1 MVKKY
6 LCCFICIVFSIC
18 CFSQKIKTVDGEYTY
33 VVPEN
38 VNLDKAKYIALE
50 RLKIQLIEEE
60 FGATVSQSNSTLV
73 KNNNGKSDVD
83 FVLIG
88 GSEVNG
94 EWIETIG
101 TPRYNIYYE
110 NNMLVVSV
118 KAKGRIREI
127 ISTAVDVKS
136 LVLRNGIE
144 DRFESDTFKS
154 GDDLYISFQSPTNGY
169 LVVYLVDT
177 EQRAFCLLPYQNLNE
192 GSFNVEANKRYVLF
206 STQTA
211 SSELKPYV
219 DEYTMT
225 CTHDQEINQLYVI
238 FSTSPF
244 VKAIDDKLE
253 KELPRELSNEDFQ
266 KWLAKYRT
274 RDTNMVVKKTT
285 ITIRK

>member
-73 KNNNGKSDVD
+73 KNSNGKSDVD
-83 FVLIG
+83 FVSIG

-110 NNMLVVSV
+110 NDMLVVSV

-127 ISTAVDVKS
+127 MSTAVDVKS

-177 EQRAFCLLPYQNLNE
+177 EQRAFCLLPYQNMKE
-192 GSFNVEANKRYVLF
+192 GFFNVEANKRYVLF

-211 SSELKPYV
+211 ASEQKPYV

-274 RDTNMVVKKTT
+274 RDTNMVVKKKT

>member
-38 VNLDKAKYIALE
+38 VNLDKDKYIALE

-83 FVLIG
+83 FVSIG

-177 EQRAFCLLPYQNLNE
+177 EQRAFCLLPYQNMKE
-192 GSFNVEANKRYVLF
+192 GFFNVEANKRYVLF

-211 SSELKPYV
+211 ASELKPYV

-244 VKAIDDKLE
+244 VKAIDDKFE

>member
-33 VVPEN
+33 IVPEN

-60 FGATVSQSNSTLV
+60 FGSTVSQSNSTLV
-73 KNNNGKSDVD
+73 KNSNGKSDVD
-83 FVLIG
+83 FVSIG

-110 NNMLVVSV
+110 KEMLVVSV

-177 EQRAFCLLPYQNLNE
+177 DQRAFCLLPYQNMKE

>member
-83 FVLIG
+83 FVSIG

-177 EQRAFCLLPYQNLNE
+177 EQRAFCLLPYQNMKE
-192 GSFNVEANKRYVLF
+192 GFFNV
-206 STQTA
+206 
-211 SSELKPYV
+211 
-219 DEYTMT
+219 
-225 CTHDQEINQLYVI
+225 
-238 FSTSPF
+238 
-244 VKAIDDKLE
+244 
-253 KELPRELSNEDFQ
+253 
-266 KWLAKYRT
+266 
-274 RDTNMVVKKTT
+274 
-285 ITIRK
+285 

>member
-1 MVKKY
+1 M
-6 LCCFICIVFSIC
+6 
-18 CFSQKIKTVDGEYTY
+18 
-33 VVPEN
+33 PEN

-83 FVLIG
+83 FVSIG

-110 NNMLVVSV
+110 KEMLVVSV

-177 EQRAFCLLPYQNLNE
+177 EQRAFCLLPYQNMNE

-253 KELPRELSNEDFQ
+253 KELPRELSNEDFR
-266 KWLAKYRT
+266 KWLTKYRT

>member
-60 FGATVSQSNSTLV
+60 FGSTVSQSNSTLV
-73 KNNNGKSDVD
+73 KNSNGKSDVD
-83 FVLIG
+83 FVSIG

-110 NNMLVVSV
+110 KEMLVVSV

-177 EQRAFCLLPYQNLNE
+177 EQRAFCLLPYQNMKE

-211 SSELKPYV
+211 ASELKPYV

-253 KELPRELSNEDFQ
+253 KELPRELSIEDFQ

>member
-1 MVKKY
+1 M
-6 LCCFICIVFSIC
+6 IFSIC
-18 CFSQKIKTVDGEYTY
+18 CFAQKIKTVDGEYTY

-38 VNLDKAKYIALE
+38 INLDKAKHIALE

-73 KNNNGKSDVD
+73 KNSNGESDVD
-83 FVLIG
+83 FVSIG
-88 GSEVNG
+88 GSEVKG

-101 TPRYNIYYE
+101 TPRYDIYYE
-110 NNMLVVSV
+110 KDMLVVSV

-127 ISTAVDVKS
+127 ISTAVDFKS

-169 LVVYLVDT
+169 LVIYLVDT
-177 EQRAFCLLPYQNLNE
+177 EQRAFCLLPYQNMKE
-192 GSFNVEANKRYVLF
+192 GSFNVEANKRYILF
-206 STQTA
+206 SAQNA
-211 SSELKPYV
+211 SSELKPNV

-225 CTHDQEINQLYVI
+225 CTHDQEINQLYVV

-253 KELPRELSNEDFQ
+253 KELPRELSNEEFQ

>member
-1 MVKKY
+1 M
-6 LCCFICIVFSIC
+6 IFSIC
-18 CFSQKIKTVDGEYTY
+18 CFAQKIKTVDGEYTY

-38 VNLDKAKYIALE
+38 INLDKAKHIALE

-73 KNNNGKSDVD
+73 KNSNGESDVD
-83 FVLIG
+83 FVSIG
-88 GSEVNG
+88 GSEVKG

-101 TPRYNIYYE
+101 TPRYDIYYE
-110 NNMLVVSV
+110 KDMLVVSV

-169 LVVYLVDT
+169 LVIYLVDT
-177 EQRAFCLLPYQNLNE
+177 EQRAFCLLPYQNMKE

-206 STQTA
+206 SAQNA

-225 CTHDQEINQLYVI
+225 CTHDQEINQLYVV

-253 KELPRELSNEDFQ
+253 KEFPRELSNEEFQ

>member
-73 KNNNGKSDVD
+73 KNNNGKSNVD
-83 FVLIG
+83 FVSIG

-177 EQRAFCLLPYQNLNE
+177 EQRAFCLLPYQNMKE
-192 GSFNVEANKRYVLF
+192 GFFNVEANKRYILF

-211 SSELKPYV
+211 ASELKPYV

>member
-60 FGATVSQSNSTLV
+60 FGSTVSQSNSTLV
-73 KNNNGKSDVD
+73 KNSNGKSDVD
-83 FVLIG
+83 FVSIG

-110 NNMLVVSV
+110 KEMLVVSV

-177 EQRAFCLLPYQNLNE
+177 DQRAFCLLPYQNMKE

-266 KWLAKYRT
+266 KWLVKYRT

>member
-73 KNNNGKSDVD
+73 KNSNGKSDVD
-83 FVLIG
+83 FVSIG

-110 NNMLVVSV
+110 KDMLVVSV

-177 EQRAFCLLPYQNLNE
+177 EQRAFCLLPYQNMKE
-192 GSFNVEANKRYVLF
+192 GFFNVEANKRYVLF

-211 SSELKPYV
+211 ASEIKPYV

>member
-83 FVLIG
+83 FVSIG

-177 EQRAFCLLPYQNLNE
+177 EQRAFCLLPYQNMKE
-192 GSFNVEANKRYVLF
+192 GFFNVEANKRYVLF

-211 SSELKPYV
+211 ASELKPYV

-274 RDTNMVVKKTT
+274 RDTNMVVKKKT
-285 ITIRK
+285 ISIRK

>member
-60 FGATVSQSNSTLV
+60 FGSTVSQSNSTLV
-73 KNNNGKSDVD
+73 KNSNGKSDVD
-83 FVLIG
+83 FVSIG

-110 NNMLVVSV
+110 KEMLVVSV

-154 GDDLYISFQSPTNGY
+154 GEDLYISFQSPTNGY

-177 EQRAFCLLPYQNLNE
+177 EQRAFCLLPYQNMKE
-192 GSFNVEANKRYVLF
+192 GFFNVEANKRYVLF

-211 SSELKPYV
+211 TSELKPYV

-244 VKAIDDKLE
+244 VKAIDNKFE

>member
-83 FVLIG
+83 FVSIG

-101 TPRYNIYYE
+101 TPRYDIYYE
-110 NNMLVVSV
+110 KDMLVVSV

-177 EQRAFCLLPYQNLNE
+177 EQRAFCLLPYQNMKE
-192 GSFNVEANKRYVLF
+192 GFFNVEANKRYVLF

-211 SSELKPYV
+211 ASELKPYV

-225 CTHDQEINQLYVI
+225 CTHDQEINQLYMI

-274 RDTNMVVKKTT
+274 RDTNMVVKKKT

>member
-73 KNNNGKSDVD
+73 KNSNGKSDVD
-83 FVLIG
+83 FVSIG

-110 NNMLVVSV
+110 KDMLVVSV

-144 DRFESDTFKS
+144 DRFENDTFKS

-177 EQRAFCLLPYQNLNE
+177 EQRAFCLLPYQNMKE
-192 GSFNVEANKRYVLF
+192 GFFNVEANKRYVLF

-211 SSELKPYV
+211 ASELKPYV

-266 KWLAKYRT
+266 KWLVKYRT

>member
-83 FVLIG
+83 FVSIG

-177 EQRAFCLLPYQNLNE
+177 EQRAFCLLPYQNMKE
-192 GSFNVEANKRYVLF
+192 GFFNVEANKRYVLF

-211 SSELKPYV
+211 ASELKPYV

-274 RDTNMVVKKTT
+274 RDTNMVVKKKT

>member
-60 FGATVSQSNSTLV
+60 FGSTVSQSNSTLV
-73 KNNNGKSDVD
+73 KNSNGKSDVD
-83 FVLIG
+83 FVSIG

-110 NNMLVVSV
+110 KEMLVVSV

-177 EQRAFCLLPYQNLNE
+177 EQRAFCLLPYQNMKE

-211 SSELKPYV
+211 ASELKPYV

>member
-73 KNNNGKSDVD
+73 KNSNGKSDVD
-83 FVLIG
+83 FVSIG

-110 NNMLVVSV
+110 KDMLVVSV

-177 EQRAFCLLPYQNLNE
+177 EQRAFCLLPYQNMKE
-192 GSFNVEANKRYVLF
+192 GFFNVEANKRYVLF
-206 STQTA
+206 SAQTA
-211 SSELKPYV
+211 SSEIKPYV

-274 RDTNMVVKKTT
+274 RDTNMVVKKKT

>member
-1 MVKKY
+1 M
-6 LCCFICIVFSIC
+6 IFSIC
-18 CFSQKIKTVDGEYTY
+18 CFAQKIKTVDGEYTY

-38 VNLDKAKYIALE
+38 INLDKAKHIALE

-73 KNNNGKSDVD
+73 KNGNGESDVD
-83 FVLIG
+83 FVSIG
-88 GSEVNG
+88 GSEVKG

-101 TPRYNIYYE
+101 TPRYDIYYE
-110 NNMLVVSV
+110 KNMLVVSV

-177 EQRAFCLLPYQNLNE
+177 EQRAFCLLPYQNMKE

-225 CTHDQEINQLYVI
+225 CSHGQEINQLYVI
-238 FSTSPF
+238 FSSSPF

-266 KWLAKYRT
+266 KWLAKYRI

>member
-1 MVKKY
+1 MVKKC
-6 LCCFICIVFSIC
+6 LFCFICMIFSIC
-18 CFSQKIKTVDGEYTY
+18 CFAQKIKTVDGEYTY

-38 VNLDKAKYIALE
+38 INLDKAKHIALE

-73 KNNNGKSDVD
+73 KNSNGESDVD
-83 FVLIG
+83 FVSIG
-88 GSEVNG
+88 GSEVKG

-101 TPRYNIYYE
+101 TPRYDIYYE
-110 NNMLVVSV
+110 KDMLVVSV

-169 LVVYLVDT
+169 LVIYLVDT
-177 EQRAFCLLPYQNLNE
+177 EQRAFCLLPYQNMKE

-206 STQTA
+206 SAQNA

-225 CTHDQEINQLYVI
+225 CTHDQEINQLYVV

-253 KELPRELSNEDFQ
+253 KEFPRELSNEEFQ

>member
-73 KNNNGKSDVD
+73 KNSNGKSDVD
-83 FVLIG
+83 FVSIG

-110 NNMLVVSV
+110 KDMLVVSV

-177 EQRAFCLLPYQNLNE
+177 EQRAFCLLPYQNMKE

-211 SSELKPYV
+211 ASELKPYV

-225 CTHDQEINQLYVI
+225 CTHDQEINQLFVI

>member
-73 KNNNGKSDVD
+73 KNSNGKSDVD
-83 FVLIG
+83 FVSIG
-88 GSEVNG
+88 GSEVSG

-110 NNMLVVSV
+110 KDMLVVSV

-169 LVVYLVDT
+169 LVIYLVDT
-177 EQRAFCLLPYQNLNE
+177 EQRAFCLLPYQNMKE
-192 GSFNVEANKRYVLF
+192 GSFNVEANKRYILF
-206 STQTA
+206 SAQTA
-211 SSELKPYV
+211 TSELKPYV

-238 FSTSPF
+238 FSTTPF

>member
-177 EQRAFCLLPYQNLNE
+177 EQRAFCLLPYQNMNE

-244 VKAIDDKLE
+244 VKAIDNKLE

-266 KWLAKYRT
+266 KWLVKYRT
-274 RDTNMVVKKTT
+274 KDTNMVVKKTT

>member
-60 FGATVSQSNSTLV
+60 FGSTVSQSNSTLV
-73 KNNNGKSDVD
+73 KNSNGKSDVD
-83 FVLIG
+83 FVSIG

-110 NNMLVVSV
+110 KEMLVVSV

-177 EQRAFCLLPYQNLNE
+177 EQRAFCLLPYQNMKE
-192 GSFNVEANKRYVLF
+192 GFFNVEANKRYVLF

-211 SSELKPYV
+211 TSELKPYV

-244 VKAIDDKLE
+244 VKAIDNKFE

>member
-6 LCCFICIVFSIC
+6 LCCLICIVFSIC
-18 CFSQKIKTVDGEYTY
+18 CFSQTIKTVDGEYTY

-60 FGATVSQSNSTLV
+60 FGATVSQSNSTLI

-110 NNMLVVSV
+110 KDMLIVSV

-177 EQRAFCLLPYQNLNE
+177 EQRAFCLLPYQNMKE
-192 GSFNVEANKRYVLF
+192 GFFNVEANKRYVLF

-211 SSELKPYV
+211 ASELKPYV

>member
-18 CFSQKIKTVDGEYTY
+18 CFSQTIKTVDGEYTY

-60 FGATVSQSNSTLV
+60 FGATVSQSNSTLI

-110 NNMLVVSV
+110 KDMLIMSV

-177 EQRAFCLLPYQNLNE
+177 EQRAFCLLPYQNMKE
-192 GSFNVEANKRYVLF
+192 GFFNVEANKRYVLF

-211 SSELKPYV
+211 ASELKPYV

>member
-60 FGATVSQSNSTLV
+60 FGSTVSQSNSTLV
-73 KNNNGKSDVD
+73 KNSNGKSDVD
-83 FVLIG
+83 FVSIG

-110 NNMLVVSV
+110 NDMLVVSV

-177 EQRAFCLLPYQNLNE
+177 EQRAFCLLPYQNMKE
-192 GSFNVEANKRYVLF
+192 GFFNVEANKRYVLF

-211 SSELKPYV
+211 ASELKPYV

-274 RDTNMVVKKTT
+274 RDTNMVVKKKT

>member
-73 KNNNGKSDVD
+73 KNSNGKSDVD
-83 FVLIG
+83 FVSIG

-110 NNMLVVSV
+110 KDMLVVSV

-177 EQRAFCLLPYQNLNE
+177 EQRAFCLLPYQNMKE
-192 GSFNVEANKRYVLF
+192 GFFNVEANKRYVLF
-206 STQTA
+206 SAQTA
-211 SSELKPYV
+211 SSEIKPYV

-253 KELPRELSNEDFQ
+253 KELPRELSNKDFQ

-274 RDTNMVVKKTT
+274 RDTNMVVKKKT

>member
-18 CFSQKIKTVDGEYTY
+18 SFSQKIKTVDGEYTY

-83 FVLIG
+83 FVSIG

-177 EQRAFCLLPYQNLNE
+177 EQRAFCLLPYQNMKE
-192 GSFNVEANKRYVLF
+192 GFFNVEANKRYILF

-211 SSELKPYV
+211 ASELKPYV

>member
-177 EQRAFCLLPYQNLNE
+177 EQRAFCLLPYQNMKE

-253 KELPRELSNEDFQ
+253 KELPRELSNEDFR
-266 KWLAKYRT
+266 KWLTKYRT

>member
-1 MVKKY
+1 M
-6 LCCFICIVFSIC
+6 IFSIC
-18 CFSQKIKTVDGEYTY
+18 CFAQKIKTVDGEYTY

-38 VNLDKAKYIALE
+38 INLDKAKHIALE

-73 KNNNGKSDVD
+73 KNSNGESDVD
-83 FVLIG
+83 FVSIG
-88 GSEVNG
+88 GSEVKG

-101 TPRYNIYYE
+101 TPRYDIYYE
-110 NNMLVVSV
+110 KNMLVVSV
-118 KAKGRIREI
+118 KAKGQIREI

-177 EQRAFCLLPYQNLNE
+177 EQRAFCLLPYQNMKE

-225 CTHDQEINQLYVI
+225 CSHGQEINQLYVI
-238 FSTSPF
+238 FSSSPF

-266 KWLAKYRT
+266 KWLAKYRI

>member
-60 FGATVSQSNSTLV
+60 FGSTVSQSNSTLV
-73 KNNNGKSDVD
+73 KNSNGKSDVD
-83 FVLIG
+83 FVSIG

-101 TPRYNIYYE
+101 TPQYNIYYE
-110 NNMLVVSV
+110 KDMLVVSV

-177 EQRAFCLLPYQNLNE
+177 EQRAFCLLPYQNMKE

-211 SSELKPYV
+211 ASELKPYV

-244 VKAIDDKLE
+244 VKAIDDKHE

>member
-60 FGATVSQSNSTLV
+60 FGSTVSQSNSTLV
-73 KNNNGKSDVD
+73 KNSNGKSDVD
-83 FVLIG
+83 FVSIG

-110 NNMLVVSV
+110 KEMLVVSV

-177 EQRAFCLLPYQNLNE
+177 EQRAFCLLPYQNMKE

-211 SSELKPYV
+211 TSELKPYV

-244 VKAIDDKLE
+244 VKAIDNKFE

>member
-83 FVLIG
+83 FVSIG

-110 NNMLVVSV
+110 NDMLVVSV

-177 EQRAFCLLPYQNLNE
+177 EQRAFCLLPYQNMKE
-192 GSFNVEANKRYVLF
+192 GFFNVEANKRYVLF

>member
-60 FGATVSQSNSTLV
+60 FGSTVSQSNSTLV

-83 FVLIG
+83 FVSIG

-110 NNMLVVSV
+110 KDMLVVSV

-177 EQRAFCLLPYQNLNE
+177 EQRAFCLLPYQNMKE

-211 SSELKPYV
+211 ASELKPYV

>member
-83 FVLIG
+83 FVSIG

-177 EQRAFCLLPYQNLNE
+177 EQRAFCLLPYQNMKE

-211 SSELKPYV
+211 ASELKPYV

-225 CTHDQEINQLYVI
+225 CPHDQEINQLYVI

>member
-60 FGATVSQSNSTLV
+60 FGATVSQSNSTLII
-73 KNNNGKSDVD
+73 NNNGKSDVD

-110 NNMLVVSV
+110 KDMLIVSV

-177 EQRAFCLLPYQNLNE
+177 EQRAFCLLPYQNMKE
-192 GSFNVEANKRYVLF
+192 GFFNVEANKRYVLF

-211 SSELKPYV
+211 ASELKPYV

-225 CTHDQEINQLYVI
+225 CTHDQEINQLFVI

>member
-60 FGATVSQSNSTLV
+60 FGSTVSQSNSTLV
-73 KNNNGKSDVD
+73 KNSNGKSDVD
-83 FVLIG
+83 FVSIG

-110 NNMLVVSV
+110 NDMLVVSV

-177 EQRAFCLLPYQNLNE
+177 DQRAFCLLPYQNMKE

-211 SSELKPYV
+211 ASELKPYV

-274 RDTNMVVKKTT
+274 RDTNMVVKKKT